1 MSNDSA
7 DLDLSFE
14 RLLLER
20 EVAIDESMVP
30 FRGRIYFRQYIPGK
44 KHKYGIKLFK
54 LCSKGGYTHRIV
66 VYAGRVEKSDG
77 SVAEKIV
84 FELMEQYLMRGRRLF
99 ADNWYSSI
107 SLAQRLIQNETD
119 FVGTFRRNR
128 RGFPKRLVQKKQ
140 KKGEIMALRKD
151 GITLMNWHDKRPVM
165 MMSTCHGPD
174 TNDKGKPTMVED
186 YNYSKLF
193 VDNSDQMAAYY
204 PFVVRTCKWYVRLF
218 FHLITQTS
226 LVNAYRL
233 YCRSAQKISFLDF
246 KINIVEALLQPEPEV
261 STPKTSRVLEEL
273 PGKKSHIQRN
283 CHNCYKEK
291 VATDGR
297 EEARRNPKRV
307 NTRCIRCHKY
317 LCVNCFAKKHKTC

>member
-1 MSNDSA
+1 LHPYINIQRFKLNTFETAMYFSFPSILDNSFFQHRIGVSNI
-7 DLDLSFE
+7 LLPLSQEIWLFQNE
-14 RLLLER
+14 
-20 EVAIDESMVP
+20 
-30 FRGRIYFRQYIPGK
+30 

-54 LCSKGGYTHRIV
+54 LCSKGGYTYRIV

-84 FELMEQYLMRGRRLF
+84 FELMEQYLMRGRRLV

-119 FVGTFRRNR
+119 FVGTFRCNR

-218 FHLITQTS
+218 FHLIT
-226 LVNAYRL
+226 
-233 YCRSAQKISFLDF
+233 
-246 KINIVEALLQPEPEV
+246 
-261 STPKTSRVLEEL
+261 
-273 PGKKSHIQRN
+273 
-283 CHNCYKEK
+283 
-291 VATDGR
+291 
-297 EEARRNPKRV
+297 
-307 NTRCIRCHKY
+307 
-317 LCVNCFAKKHKTC
+317 

>member
-14 RLLLER
+14 RLLLES
-20 EVAIDESMVP
+20 ENDDDGDDIDE
-30 FRGRIYFRQYIPGK
+30 RA
-44 KHKYGIKLFK
+44 

-77 SVAEKIV
+77 SVAEKSV

-151 GITLMNWHDKRPVM
+151 GITLMNWHDKRSVM

-174 TNDKGKPTMVED
+174 TNDKGKSTMVED

-204 PFVVRTCKWYVRLF
+204 PFVVRTCSWYVRLF

-233 YCRSAQKISFLDF
+233 YCRSAQKISFLNF

-261 STPKTSRVLEEL
+261 STPKTSR
-273 PGKKSHIQRN
+273 
-283 CHNCYKEK
+283 
-291 VATDGR
+291 
-297 EEARRNPKRV
+297 
-307 NTRCIRCHKY
+307 
-317 LCVNCFAKKHKTC
+317 